1 MDDLGITPDE
11 SQVSGWSR
19 GRIVGVTIG
28 SVLAL
33 ALIALLTVGLIRGR
47 EDQLIIDRALANGE
61 EVEAPRFELPVLF
74 AADGVGPEGAPV
86 SLESLKGRP
95 IVLNLWASWCAPCR
109 DEAPI
114 LERIAVRYRDAGVI
128 VLGVNVRDPSSDAR
142 EFIREFKTT
151 FPSVRDGGDKIRD
164 LYETR
169 QLPETFIIDPDLV
182 IRSRP
187 IRGALTPAIERR
199 MNEYLDTLVTR

>member
-11 SQVSGWSR
+11 SQVGGWSR
-19 GRIVGVTIG
+19 GRIAGVAIG
-28 SVLAL
+28 SLLAL
-33 ALIALLTVGLIRGR
+33 SLIALLTIGLIRGR
-47 EDQLIIDRALANGE
+47 ENPLIIDRALANGE
-61 EVEAPRFELPVLF
+61 EVAAPRFELPVLVP
-74 AADGVGPEGAPV
+74 ADGVGPEGSRV

-114 LERIAVRYRDAGVI
+114 LERIAQRYRAAGVI
-128 VLGVNVRDPSSDAR
+128 VLGVNVRDSSNDAR
-142 EFIREFKTT
+142 EFVRRYGTT
-151 FPSVRDGGDKIRD
+151 FPSLRDGGDDTKD

-187 IRGALTPAIERR
+187 IRGELTPAIERR
-199 MNEYLDTLVTR
+199 MNEYLDTLVTP

>member
-19 GRIVGVTIG
+19 GRILGVTIG
-28 SVLAL
+28 SVLSL

-47 EDQLIIDRALANGE
+47 EDELIIDRALANGE

-114 LERIAVRYRDAGVI
+114 LERIAVRYRDAGVV
-128 VLGVNVRDPSSDAR
+128 VLGVNVRDSSSDAR
-142 EFIREFKTT
+142 EFIREFQTT
-151 FPSVRDGGDKIRD
+151 FPSVRDGGDETKD

-187 IRGALTPAIERR
+187 IRGELTPAIERR
-199 MNEYLDTLVTR
+199 MTEYLDTLVAP